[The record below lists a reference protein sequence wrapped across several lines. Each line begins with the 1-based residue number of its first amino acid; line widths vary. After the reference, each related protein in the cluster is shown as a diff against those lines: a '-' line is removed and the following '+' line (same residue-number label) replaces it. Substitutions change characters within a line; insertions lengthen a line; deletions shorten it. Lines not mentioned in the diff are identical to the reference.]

1 MYIWYILITFDYTI
15 IYIMKRANT
24 KIITLQ
30 PDIRD
35 RLQRQ
40 ANKAKLTLKAYIEL
54 VLNLQS
60 FGKVIIPGINKEL
73 TELNIEPEHEF

>member
-1 MYIWYILITFDYTI
+1 
-15 IYIMKRANT
+15 MKRANT

-35 RLQRQ
+35 RLQKQ
-40 ANKAKLTLKAYIEL
+40 ANKANMTLKAYIEL